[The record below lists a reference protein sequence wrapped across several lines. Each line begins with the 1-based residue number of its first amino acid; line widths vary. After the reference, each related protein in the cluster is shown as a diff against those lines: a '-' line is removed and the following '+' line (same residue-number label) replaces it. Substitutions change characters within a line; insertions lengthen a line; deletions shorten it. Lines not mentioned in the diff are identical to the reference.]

1 MKLTD
6 NTILVTGAGPEI
18 GQPIQP
24 GAAAAV
30 ITRPSNG
37 LAR

>member
-24 GAAAAV
+24 GAAV
-30 ITRPSNG
+30 ITGPSNG

>member
-1 MKLTD
+1 MRTAHALIGT
-6 NTILVTGAGPEI
+6 GPEI

-24 GAAAAV
+24 GAGAAV
-30 ITRPSNG
+30 ITGPSNG

>member
-1 MKLTD
+1 MRTAPVLS
-6 NTILVTGAGPEI
+6 AGPEI

-24 GAAAAV
+24 GVAAAV
-30 ITRPSNG
+30 ITGPSNG

>member
-1 MKLTD
+1 MRTAHAL
-6 NTILVTGAGPEI
+6 IGHRPEI

-24 GAAAAV
+24 GAAV
-30 ITRPSNG
+30 ITGPSNG